1 MDMAA
6 RPEGRPATIFDVA
19 AAAAVSQAT
28 VSRVVNGKSSVD
40 PAIAQRVLDV
50 VAQLGYRPSATARNL
65 ARGSTQTVAVV
76 VPDLANPM
84 FQEVLRGVTH
94 AAAAAGYRV
103 LVADT
108 EESIEGEPAIALEA
122 RRRCDAVVLCAP
134 RMPAEEL
141 LELLPLLSPVVLVNR
156 SIEGVAEVAADYER
170 AAAVAVEHLAGL
182 GHTRIAYLAGPV
194 SSQSNRRRLRG
205 IERAAAA
212 DTALDITMLECG
224 PGLDDGSRAAERVV
238 ASGVTAVIAF
248 NDLVAFGLLARLRE
262 LGVDVPREVSVTGFD
277 DIAFSAFATPPL
289 TTMAV
294 QGSVL
299 GSRAWTA
306 LFSEISGGEPGRPEI
321 LAPTLVVRSS
331 TGPVP
336 A

>member
-1 MDMAA
+1 MAG
-6 RPEGRPATIFDVA
+6 RSEGRPATIFDVA

-28 VSRVVNGKSSVD
+28 VSRVVNGKSTVD

-50 VAQLGYRPSATARNL
+50 VAELGYRPSATARNL

-108 EESIEGEPAIALEA
+108 EESVDGEPSIALEA

-156 SIEGVAEVAADYER
+156 SIDGVAEVAADYES
-170 AAAVAVEHLAGL
+170 AAADAVAHLAGL
-182 GHTRIAYLAGPV
+182 GHARIAYLAGPP

-205 IERAAAA
+205 IRRAGDDA
-212 DTALDITMLECG
+212 ALDVTVLECG
-224 PGLDDGSRAAERVV
+224 PGLGDGSRAAERVV
-238 ASGVTAVIAF
+238 AAGVTAVVAF

-262 LGVDVPREVSVTGFD
+262 LGVDVPGALSVVGFD
-277 DIAFSAFATPPL
+277 DIAFAGFATPPL
-289 TTMAV
+289 TTLAV
-294 QGSVL
+294 PGPLL
-299 GSRAWTA
+299 GARAWDA
-306 LFSEISGGEPGRPEI
+306 LFVEISGGDPQPAAVVR
-321 LAPTLVVRSS
+321 PTLVVRSS
-331 TGPVP
+331 TGPV
-336 A
+336 AR

>member
-1 MDMAA
+1 MAG
-6 RPEGRPATIFDVA
+6 RSEGRPATIFDVA

-28 VSRVVNGKSSVD
+28 VSRVVNGKSTVD
-40 PAIAQRVLDV
+40 PAIAQRVLEV
-50 VAQLGYRPSATARNL
+50 VAELGYRPSATARNL

-108 EESIEGEPAIALEA
+108 EESVDDEPTIALEA

-156 SIEGVAEVAADYER
+156 SIDGVAEVAADYES
-170 AAAVAVEHLAGL
+170 AAADAVAHLAGL
-182 GHTRIAYLAGPV
+182 GHTRIAYLAGPPP
-194 SSQSNRRRLRG
+194 SQSNRRRLRG
-205 IERAAAA
+205 IQRAVAD
-212 DTALDITMLECG
+212 DTAVEVTVLECG

-238 ASGVTAVIAF
+238 HAGVTAVVAF

-262 LGVDVPREVSVTGFD
+262 LGVDVPGALSVVGFD
-277 DIAFSAFATPPL
+277 DIAFAGFATPPL
-289 TTMAV
+289 TTLAV
-294 QGSVL
+294 PGPLL
-299 GSRAWTA
+299 GARAWDA
-306 LFSEISGGEPGRPEI
+306 LFVEISGGDPQPSAVVR
-321 LAPTLVVRSS
+321 PTLVVRSS
-331 TGPVP
+331 TGPV
-336 A
+336 AR

>member
-1 MDMAA
+1 MTA
-6 RPEGRPATIFDVA
+6 RSESRPVTIFDVA

-28 VSRVVNGKSSVD
+28 VSRVVNGKSTVD
-40 PAIAQRVLDV
+40 PVIARRVLDA
-50 VAQLGYRPSATARNL
+50 VAELGYRPSATARNL
-65 ARGSTQTVAVV
+65 ARGSTQTVAVI

-108 EESIEGEPAIALEA
+108 EESVEGESAIALEA

-134 RMPAEEL
+134 RMPGDEL
-141 LELLPLLSPVVLVNR
+141 LELLPLLSPVALVNR
-156 SIEGVAEVAADYER
+156 SMPGVAEIAVDYES
-170 AAAVAVEHLAGL
+170 AAVDAVEHLAGL

-194 SSQSNRRRLRG
+194 SSQSNRRRLLG

-212 DTALDITMLECG
+212 DELLTLTTIECG
-224 PGLDDGSRAAERVV
+224 PGLGDGSRAAERVL
-238 ASGVTAVIAF
+238 AAGVTAVIAF

-262 LGVDVPREVSVTGFD
+262 LGVDVPGALSVVGFD
-277 DIAFSAFATPPL
+277 DIDFAGFASPPL
-289 TTMAV
+289 TTLAV
-294 QGSVL
+294 PRSLL
-299 GSRAWTA
+299 GEGAWAA
-306 LFSEISGGEPGRPEI
+306 LSAEISGAAPAAPVVVR
-321 LAPTLVVRSS
+321 PTLVVRAS

-336 A
+336 S